1 MFTVI
6 FIDIRSIIILVLCKT
21 PYTAGDKI
29 RPLSFGLFSV
39 VM

>member
-6 FIDIRSIIILVLCKT
+6 LIDIRSIILVLCKT
-21 PYTAGDKI
+21 PCTAGDKT